1 MNDYQ
6 VKYKE
11 QIHELVNACHRCG
24 ELNYVTSAGGNLSV
38 RVDDNVLLITPTKT
52 LKRTMRFEDICVIDL
67 DGNILFAPEGKKPTG
82 EWPFHTRIMKKRPDI
97 KALVHAHPPI
107 LTGYAIANNGMMEK
121 AFLPEPITEVGP
133 LLMVPYA
140 TPLTEK
146 LSEQFDAVID
156 KSNGFLMEN
165 HGALF
170 CSPLSVS
177 DAVELMNMS
186 ECMALSAL
194 TAKILGNAKPLTTE
208 QVEEM
213 DYVISVRNLK
223 MPGAT
228 GKFNTASKLYN
239 LK

>member
-1 MNDYQ
+1 
-6 VKYKE
+6 
-11 QIHELVNACHRCG
+11 
-24 ELNYVTSAGGNLSV
+24 
-38 RVDDNVLLITPTKT
+38 
-52 LKRTMRFEDICVIDL
+52 
-67 DGNILFAPEGKKPTG
+67 
-82 EWPFHTRIMKKRPDI
+82 MKKRPDI

-186 ECMALSAL
+186 ECRIIKSGKNICSDRRGKADFCS
-194 TAKILGNAKPLTTE
+194 
-208 QVEEM
+208 
-213 DYVISVRNLK
+213 SVAYRSFRINYK
-223 MPGAT
+223 CVRRYYMFKSG
-228 GKFNTASKLYN
+228 SKS
-239 LK
+239 